1 MIKKRRR
8 FSEN

>member
-8 FSEN
+8 F